1 MASHEDDRASLT
13 KRIIPSMLLSGGS
26 DKSRLD
32 SRHLAPR
39 DTAAGRFALVGNI
52 IITGGTGA
60 IGMATARAVL
70 QHGISGL
77 MIFDLGV
84 AKSMD
89 KVEALRKEFPDAKIE
104 AKDVNVTDEEAVG
117 KAVGETAELLGSVDA
132 LVCFAGIVHT
142 QDAID
147 TPAATFRKLLEVNTT
162 GSFICAQAAAKQMIS
177 QQTDPSS
184 PGGRIILTASI
195 SAHAVNFPQPQVA
208 YNASKGA
215 LLMMKSSL
223 AAEWARYGITV
234 NSISPGYM
242 DTILNEGEG
251 LKEHRVQW
259 AARNPMGRMGDPEE
273 VTGVV
278 VMLLSRAGS
287 YVTGADYAIDG
298 GGLVF

>member
-1 MASHEDDRASLT
+1 
-13 KRIIPSMLLSGGS
+13 
-26 DKSRLD
+26 
-32 SRHLAPR
+32 
-39 DTAAGRFALVGNI
+39 
-52 IITGGTGA
+52 
-60 IGMATARAVL
+60 
-70 QHGISGL
+70 

-84 AKSMD
+84 SSSTEKI
-89 KVEALRKEFPDAKIE
+89 EALRNEFPNAKIE
-104 AKDVNVTDEEAVG
+104 AREVNVTDEDAVNA
-117 KAVGETAELLGSVDA
+117 AVKETAEVLGSVDA

-142 QDAID
+142 QDAVD
-147 TPAATFRKLLEVNTT
+147 TPAKTFRKLLEVNTT
-162 GSFICAQAAAKQMIS
+162 GSFICAQAVASQIIS
-177 QQTDPSS
+177 QQTTPSS
-184 PGGRIILTASI
+184 PGGRIIFTASI

-208 YNASKGA
+208 YNTSKGA
-215 LLMMKSSL
+215 LLMLKSSL

-251 LKEHRVQW
+251 LKVHRGIW
-259 AARNPMGRMGDPEE
+259 ADRNPTGRMGDVEE